1 MTVGSAHDGAAERGS
16 LATQLPSARRDL
28 LCRFYSWQNE
38 FTLHVIIE
46 RK

>member
-1 MTVGSAHDGAAERGS
+1 MAAEAARDGAVERGS
-16 LATQLPSARRDL
+16 LAARLPSVCRDL
-28 LCRFYSWQNE
+28 LYCFYSWQNE